1 MVAVLRLSSAWLAA
15 QGPSVATAALWLG
28 FTVFMLIRAATLWWR
43 ERGDRW
49 LVTGV

>member
-1 MVAVLRLSSAWLAA
+1 MQRYFQPPRVKQSWRAV
-15 QGPSVATAALWLG
+15 GMTAALWLG